1 MIENKIRWMEN
12 KMGLIENKMGLI
24 RCNEMNRIVR

>member
-1 MIENKIRWMEN
+1 MIENNIRWMDN
-12 KMGLIENKMGLI
+12 KMGCIENKMGLI

>member
-12 KMGLIENKMGLI
+12 KMGWIENKMGLI